1 MKNTI
6 SKILVIATFGLTLSS
21 SVMAGEDVDT
31 FTLSFQND
39 TSNVST
45 TNIQISQAS
54 YTPGILTSNS
64 VLEMCYDSVK

>member
-1 MKNTI
+1 
-6 SKILVIATFGLTLSS
+6 
-21 SVMAGEDVDT
+21 MAGEDVDT